1 VRATVADRRGEWP
14 SLRMGLLAAAVLAA
28 LVVAVGSTDA
38 LLEDELPPR
47 IDRVAGC
54 FRREKLLEV
63 APATNDPIA
72 LEAQQGALATRVEGN
87 GLHVAIAGSEAE
99 AAELVSLY
107 HMVAGN
113 LTGRLEQ
120 RARYVY
126 LWEGVATPTQR
137 QTAFDCTAGY

>member
-1 VRATVADRRGEWP
+1 VTETAADRRGEWP
-14 SLRMGLLAAAVLAA
+14 SLRLGLLVAGVAAALLVAA
-28 LVVAVGSTDA
+28 GSAEA
-38 LLEDELPPR
+38 LLEDEPTRLER
-47 IDRVAGC
+47 AAAC

-63 APATNDPIA
+63 VPATNDPIA
-72 LEAQQGALATRVEGN
+72 QGANGGALATRVEGN

-99 AAELVSLY
+99 AAEIIGRY
-107 HMVAGN
+107 RTVAGS
-113 LTGRLEQ
+113 LRGRLEQ